1 MCRLVSAESV
11 PAPARC
17 AGRGRVEGMR
27 YLSDADVAGLLPPP
41 LQTIRLAH
49 EALVALADGSAEV
62 PPKPAVHP
70 GGASFANAMPAAY
83 PARKLLGCK
92 WISIFPDNRGL
103 GLRTATGLM
112 VVNDADTGEPRCV
125 MTAGALTAARTAAV
139 SGACIAALTSSDA
152 TVAITGAGVQARSHL
167 RVLAALQRRRV
178 TVYARRA
185 EARDALVAWA
195 GSAVPEVELEV
206 SDDIRATVGRAD
218 VVVTGLAIGLTGST
232 LDPDHLRPDVLLLP
246 LDYAS
251 SVGADLARSATL
263 AVDHV
268 DQFEAVRRSGS
279 LGDYPATDLAT
290 GTLLERRRP
299 VGRVVCQ
306 NLGNGLSDLVVAA
319 AVADAAEAQDAG
331 QLLDNAPA

>member
-1 MCRLVSAESV
+1 
-11 PAPARC
+11 
-17 AGRGRVEGMR
+17 MR
-27 YLSDADVAGLLPPP
+27 YLSDADVASLLPPP
-41 LQTIRLAH
+41 LETVRLARA
-49 EALVALADGSAEV
+49 ALVALADGSAEV

-92 WISIFPDNRGL
+92 WISIFPDNGERGL
-103 GLRTATGLM
+103 PTATGLM
-112 VVNDADTGEPRCV
+112 VVNDGDTGQPRCI
-125 MTAGALTAARTAAV
+125 MAAGALTAARTAAV
-139 SGACIAALTSSDA
+139 SGACIGALTTPDA

-167 RVLAALQRRRV
+167 RVLAALGHRRV

-185 EARDALVAWA
+185 AAREALLTWA
-195 GSAVPEVELEV
+195 ASTVPEVRLEV
-206 SDDIRATVGRAD
+206 SDDVLATVGRAD

-232 LDPDHLRPDVLLLP
+232 LDPDRVRPDALLLP

-263 AVDHV
+263 ASDHV
-268 DQFEAVRRSGS
+268 GQFEAVRRSGS
-279 LGDYPATDLAT
+279 LGDYPTTDLAT
-290 GTLLERRRP
+290 GVLLERQRP

-331 QLLDNAPA
+331 HLLDTAPA

>member
-1 MCRLVSAESV
+1 
-11 PAPARC
+11 
-17 AGRGRVEGMR
+17 MR
-27 YLSDADVAGLLPPP
+27 YLSDADVSRLLPPP
-41 LQTIRLAH
+41 LETIRLAH
-49 EALVALADGSAEV
+49 AALVALADGSAEV

-92 WISIFPDNRGL
+92 WISIFPDNSDRGL
-103 GLRTATGLM
+103 PTATGLM
-112 VVNDADTGEPRCV
+112 VVNDGDSGEPRCV
-125 MTAGALTAARTAAV
+125 MAAGALTAARTAAV
-139 SGACIAALTSSDA
+139 SGACVTALSSPDA

-167 RVLAALQRRRV
+167 QVLAALGHRHV
-178 TVYARRA
+178 TVYARRT
-185 EARDALVAWA
+185 EAREALVAWA
-195 GSAVPEVELEV
+195 VAAVPEVSLEV
-206 SDDIRATVGRAD
+206 SDNVQATVRHAD
-218 VVVTGLAIGLTGST
+218 VIVTGLTIGLTGST

-263 AVDHV
+263 ATDHV
-268 DQFEAVRRSGS
+268 EQFKAVRRSGS

-290 GTLLERRRP
+290 GTLLVRP
-299 VGRVVCQ
+299 RPGGRVVCQ

-331 QLLDNAPA
+331 HVLDATPA